1 MMGFGWGSGA
11 LLAPVVG
18 FLGDTMGL
26 SFALLITAVI
36 PIAAAAVA
44 LPLPNR
50 AAAPAAI
57 V

>member
-1 MMGFGWGSGA
+1 MGFGWGSGA

-36 PIAAAAVA
+36 PIAAAAAA

-50 AAAPAAI
+50 APAPAPI